1 VELVGRLLRAIP
13 PFGAG
18 FVVLKRPADVGAATC
33 GTGLQGTIT
42 PVAGAS
48 ITAFALPELT
58 PQPIF
63 GACPCRAGSNPNS
76 RSWSKK
82 LRRAPT
88 GCTRSSSTAR
98 IDRGKFQL
106 LTRFAG
112 LVLWLGLC
120 GTASRRHRLLSD
132 RGVASSICPA
142 SIVGE
147 QYDNLCLGVIA
158 TTELAGIPRDIL
170 GAAALRLSPHRPLR
184 RLLLRSALI
193 WIKIPDANGAKF
205 ALGANAQLSKVGNG
219 WRKRLAQSEEVP
231 VERNFSIK
239 VAAVAALAAS
249 MMQTAV
255 LKADAQ
261 VITASWTCQDVGNG
275 SMEPLGQEGRSFGV
289 FDYVCLATSGPANG
303 GLDTGR
309 TVVVFDKSGG
319 TLVTGTGVIRK
330 PDAMAVYLMTDEK
343 MEFVVSDGKVI
354 GITATGHGRYVMAV
368 GSAAS
373 LSGKSF
379 TITQKTT
386 APHQFSIEE
395 KVE

>member
-1 VELVGRLLRAIP
+1 MLIGEHRKARAAGVGNGEKSGRVDRLVAALGDHRRIGDAIELHRVPRRRIP
-13 PFGAG
+13 A
-18 FVVLKRPADVGAATC
+18 
-33 GTGLQGTIT
+33 
-42 PVAGAS
+42 
-48 ITAFALPELT
+48 
-58 PQPIF
+58 
-63 GACPCRAGSNPNS
+63 
-76 RSWSKK
+76 
-82 LRRAPT
+82 RRAPSLNEQSAI
-88 GCTRSSSTAR
+88 RA
-98 IDRGKFQL
+98 
-106 LTRFAG
+106 FA
-112 LVLWLGLC
+112 
-120 GTASRRHRLLSD
+120 
-132 RGVASSICPA
+132 
-142 SIVGE
+142 
-147 QYDNLCLGVIA
+147 
-158 TTELAGIPRDIL
+158 
-170 GAAALRLSPHRPLR
+170 
-184 RLLLRSALI
+184 ALI

-205 ALGANAQLSKVGNG
+205 VQGVNAPLSNVGNG

-239 VAAVAALAAS
+239 VAAVAVLAAS
-249 MMQTAV
+249 MIQTAV

-261 VITASWTCQDVGNG
+261 AITASWSCQDVGNG

-309 TVVVFDKSGG
+309 SVVVFDKSGG